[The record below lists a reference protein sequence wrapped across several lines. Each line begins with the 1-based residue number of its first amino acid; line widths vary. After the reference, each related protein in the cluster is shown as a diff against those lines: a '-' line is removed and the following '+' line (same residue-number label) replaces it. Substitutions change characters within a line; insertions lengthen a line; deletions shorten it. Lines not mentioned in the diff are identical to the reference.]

1 MKHQFYNKHNCMKT
15 KILLTIVMTLLIAP
29 QLLWSKPK
37 KEKQEFYQLTVYRY
51 NTDNQEKMLDNYFQT
66 ALIPALHN
74 MGVQSVGVFKAIAN
88 DTSANKSLYVLIP
101 MKSLKMIDKINGK
114 LLKDEKFKSAGKEYL
129 AVKYNSPAYLR
140 METILLK
147 AFPLS
152 PVMKLPKLTSSKNQR
167 VYELRSYESASE
179 NLFRNKVH
187 MFNEGGEIDIF
198 TKLDFNAV
206 FYSEVIAGSQ
216 MPNLMYMTTFE
227 NKADRDAHWAA
238 FRDDPDWKSLS
249 ARPEYKNN
257 VSRSVITFLRPAE
270 YSDF

>member
-1 MKHQFYNKHNCMKT
+1 MKT

-29 QLLWSKPK
+29 QFLWSKPK
-37 KEKQEFYQLTVYRY
+37 KEKQEFYQLTIYHY
-51 NTDNQEKMLDNYFQT
+51 NNDSQEKILDDYFKG

-74 MGVQSVGVFKAIAN
+74 MGIQSVGVFKSIAN
-88 DTSANKSLYVLIP
+88 DTSANKILYVFIP
-101 MKSLKMIDKINGK
+101 MKSLSMSDKINGK
-114 LLKDEKFKSAGKEYL
+114 LLEDEKFKSDGKEYL
-129 AVKYNSPAYLR
+129 DVKYNSPAYTR
-140 METILLK
+140 MEKILLK
-147 AFPLS
+147 AFHLS
-152 PVMKLPKLTSSKNQR
+152 PAMKLPKLTSPKKER

-198 TKLDFNAV
+198 TKLNFNPV

-216 MPNLMYMTTFE
+216 MPNLIYMTTFE
-227 NKADRDAHWAA
+227 NKADRDAHWAS
-238 FRDDPDWKSLS
+238 FRIDPDWKALS
-249 ARPEYKNN
+249 AKPEYKNN

>member
-1 MKHQFYNKHNCMKT
+1 MKT
-15 KILLTIVMTLLIAP
+15 KILFTLLMILMIAP
-29 QLLWSKPK
+29 QSLWSKPK
-37 KEKQEFYQLTVYRY
+37 KEKQQFYQLTMYRY
-51 NTDNQEKMLDNYFQT
+51 NTVSQEKILDDYFQS
-66 ALIPALHN
+66 ALIPALHD
-74 MGVQSVGVFKAIAN
+74 MGIQSVGVFKAIAN

-114 LLKDEKFKSAGKEYL
+114 LLKDEKFKSAAKEYL
-129 AVKYNSPAYLR
+129 DVKYNSPAYMR
-140 METILLK
+140 MEKILLK
-147 AFPLS
+147 AFALS
-152 PVMKLPKLTSSKNQR
+152 PIMKQPKLTSPKKER

-198 TKLDFNAV
+198 TKLGFNAV

-227 NKADRDAHWAA
+227 NKVDRDAHWAA
-238 FRDDPDWKSLS
+238 FRDDPDWKELS

-257 VSRSVITFLRPAE
+257 VSRSVITFLRPAD